1 VSPPILDEARFYVVT
16 VISEQP
22 ADGVTR
28 EASHDACEKA
38 LRLSRE
44 RLLMDALARE
54 LASLEGVT
62 VFDRA
67 FDRAFDRPFDR
78 ATPR

>member
-1 VSPPILDEARFYVVT
+1 M
-16 VISEQP
+16 
-22 ADGVTR
+22 
-28 EASHDACEKA
+28 

-67 FDRAFDRPFDR
+67 YDARR
-78 ATPR
+78 

>member
-1 VSPPILDEARFYVVT
+1 
-16 VISEQP
+16 
-22 ADGVTR
+22 
-28 EASHDACEKA
+28 
-38 LRLSRE
+38 
-44 RLLMDALARE
+44 MDALARE